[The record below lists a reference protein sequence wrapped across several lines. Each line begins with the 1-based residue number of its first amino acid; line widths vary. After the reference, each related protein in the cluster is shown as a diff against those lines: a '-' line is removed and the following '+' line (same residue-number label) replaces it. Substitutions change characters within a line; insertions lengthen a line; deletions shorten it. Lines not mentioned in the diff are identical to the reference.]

1 MTRFRI
7 FASVLVIGGL
17 IAVTHSVHAQA
28 GASAAPQQA
37 HEEHHL
43 TGDQPPVTQ
52 AQEAQMMGMRQG
64 MMANMKA
71 MDAMLDAL
79 VTKMNA
85 ATGDA
90 NVEVITELLA
100 VIVQQR
106 TENAHV

>member
-17 IAVTHSVHAQA
+17 IAVTQSVHAQA
-28 GASAAPQQA
+28 GASAASQQA
-37 HEEHHL
+37 REEYHL

-52 AQEAQMMGMRQG
+52 AQEAHMMGMQQG

-71 MDAMLDAL
+71 MDDMLDAL
-79 VTKMNA
+79 ATKMNA

-90 NVEVITELLA
+90 NVEVITDLLA
-100 VIVQQR
+100 AIVQQR